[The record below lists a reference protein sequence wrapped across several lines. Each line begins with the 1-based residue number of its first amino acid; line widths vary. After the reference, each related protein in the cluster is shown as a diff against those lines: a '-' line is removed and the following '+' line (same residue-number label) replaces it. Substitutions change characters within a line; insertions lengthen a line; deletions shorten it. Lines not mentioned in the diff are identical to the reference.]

1 MSVPANRLAGLD
13 GAALDAV
20 VIGGGMAGAGVARD
34 LALRGASV
42 ALFEK
47 GDFASGT
54 SSKSSKLIHGGLRY
68 LELGDFKLV
77 RESLRE
83 KRTLERLAPHLV
95 RPLPF
100 LVPIYRGAPRGLIT
114 VRIGMWLYDLL
125 TPGKTTERY
134 RVLRPV
140 DALTMEP
147 SVRAE
152 DLRGAGYYFDD
163 LLLYPERLCLENV
176 LSAARHG
183 ARTFNYCEV
192 EEFVPGRRGIDGVK
206 VRDLLSGQ
214 VQLVRAAT
222 IVNCAGPWVDRVR
235 AMAKVADRSPRVV
248 RTTKGIH
255 CLLPRMTDRAVYL
268 SARDERMIF
277 VIPWREFSLVGT
289 TDTDF
294 EGDPDRLWAT
304 REEVTY
310 LLEEVAKVLPDK
322 RATFEN
328 VSYTYAGVRPLSF
341 EPGAPASRVSREHK
355 VIPEGP
361 DGRFFSVTGTKL
373 TCFRSLAEDVGNRV
387 MRVLGR
393 GLAPRTARLTLD
405 GVDEEVGKI
414 EARVWMDV
422 SEEMAATGL
431 SRGTLRTLVE
441 TYGRAYPRVLE
452 LGRKLP
458 DGFERLCPSN
468 PEIVAQLHHALR
480 EELAVSLQDV
490 LLRRTGIGQSRCQG
504 LDCAEPIAA
513 RMAAAAASGSA
524 HDAAPPRRRG
534 RPPLASAA
542 RGGAGAGGRPGLARR
557 ALGAAAGPG
566 RGRAGLARVQPRGP
580 GGPGQAERPALH
592 RPLPRL
598 RRGGRDRLQDR
609 QPVRDHHLHPQL
621 GQAGALRPLRGD
633 RQERGVREATVAAR
647 RFPAARQ
654 WCYSSERR
662 RGRRENVTAAQPD
675 RDTES
680 LP

>member
-83 KRTLERLAPHLV
+83 KKTLERLAPHLI

-140 DALTMEP
+140 DALTLEP

-183 ARTFNYCEV
+183 ARAFNYCEV
-192 EEFVPGRRGIDGVK
+192 EEFVHGRRGIEGVK

-322 RATFEN
+322 RATFDN

-341 EPGAPASRVSREHK
+341 EPGASASRVSRDHK

-387 MRVLGR
+387 MRALGR
-393 GLAPRTARLTLD
+393 AQAPRTARLTLD
-405 GVDEEVGKI
+405 GADEEVGKI

-504 LDCAEPIAA
+504 LDCAESIAA
-513 RMAAAAASGSA
+513 RMAELGGWS
-524 HDAAPPRRRG
+524 RRR
-534 RPPLASAA
+534 LD
-542 RGGAGAGGRPGLARR
+542 
-557 ALGAAAGPG
+557 
-566 RGRAGLARVQPRGP
+566 
-580 GGPGQAERPALH
+580 AELEAYSQH
-592 RPLPRL
+592 
-598 RRGGRDRLQDR
+598 
-609 QPVRDHHLHPQL
+609 V
-621 GQAGALRPLRGD
+621 
-633 RQERGVREATVAAR
+633 ERSR
-647 RFPAARQ
+647 RFRQ
-654 WCYSSERR
+654 R
-662 RGRRENVTAAQPD
+662 A
-675 RDTES
+675 
-680 LP
+680 

>member
-1 MSVPANRLAGLD
+1 VSVPANRLAGLD
-13 GAALDAV
+13 GATLDAV

-34 LALRGASV
+34 LALRGVSV

-83 KRTLERLAPHLV
+83 KKTLERLAPQLV

-100 LVPIYRGAPRGLIT
+100 LVPVYRGAARGLIT

-125 TPGKTTERY
+125 TPGKSTERY

-140 DALTMEP
+140 DALAMEP

-192 EEFVPGRRGIDGVK
+192 EEFVPGRRGIEGVK

-214 VQLVRAAT
+214 VQLVRAAA
-222 IVNCAGPWVDRVR
+222 IVNCAGPWVDRLR
-235 AMAKVADRSPRVV
+235 AMAKMADRSPRVV

-268 SARDERMIF
+268 STHDERMIF

-322 RATFEN
+322 RATFDN

-341 EPGAPASRVSREHK
+341 EPGASASRVSREHK

-361 DGRFFSVTGTKL
+361 DGRFLSVTGTKL
-373 TCFRSLAEDVGNRV
+373 TCFRSLAADVGDRV
-387 MRVLGR
+387 VRLLGR
-393 GLAPRTARLTLD
+393 REPSRTARLTLD
-405 GVDEEVGKI
+405 GADEEVGKI

-468 PEIVAQLHHALR
+468 PEIVAQLHHAVR
-480 EELAVSLQDV
+480 EEMAVSLQDL

-513 RMAAAAASGSA
+513 RMAELGGWSKRRL
-524 HDAAPPRRRG
+524 DAELEAY
-534 RPPLASAA
+534 SQH
-542 RGGAGAGGRPGLARR
+542 
-557 ALGAAAGPG
+557 
-566 RGRAGLARVQPRGP
+566 V
-580 GGPGQAERPALH
+580 ERS
-592 RPLPRL
+592 
-598 RRGGRDRLQDR
+598 
-609 QPVRDHHLHPQL
+609 
-621 GQAGALRPLRGD
+621 
-633 RQERGVREATVAAR
+633 R
-647 RFPAARQ
+647 RFRQ
-654 WCYSSERR
+654 R
-662 RGRRENVTAAQPD
+662 
-675 RDTES
+675 
-680 LP
+680 

>member
-1 MSVPANRLAGLD
+1 MSVPANRLAGLE

-83 KRTLERLAPHLV
+83 KKTLERLAPHLV

-183 ARTFNYCEV
+183 ARAFNYCEV
-192 EEFVPGRRGIDGVK
+192 EEFVHGRRGIEGVK

-322 RATFEN
+322 RATFDN

-341 EPGAPASRVSREHK
+341 EPGASASKVSRDHK

-393 GLAPRTARLTLD
+393 TQAPRTARLTLD
-405 GVDEEVGKI
+405 GADEEVGKI

-504 LDCAEPIAA
+504 LDCAESIAA
-513 RMAAAAASGSA
+513 RMAELGGWS
-524 HDAAPPRRRG
+524 RRR
-534 RPPLASAA
+534 LD
-542 RGGAGAGGRPGLARR
+542 
-557 ALGAAAGPG
+557 
-566 RGRAGLARVQPRGP
+566 
-580 GGPGQAERPALH
+580 AELEAYSQH
-592 RPLPRL
+592 
-598 RRGGRDRLQDR
+598 
-609 QPVRDHHLHPQL
+609 V
-621 GQAGALRPLRGD
+621 
-633 RQERGVREATVAAR
+633 ERSR
-647 RFPAARQ
+647 RFRQ
-654 WCYSSERR
+654 R
-662 RGRRENVTAAQPD
+662 A
-675 RDTES
+675 
-680 LP
+680 

>member
-83 KRTLERLAPHLV
+83 KKTLERLAPHLV

-183 ARTFNYCEV
+183 ARAFNYCEV
-192 EEFVPGRRGIDGVK
+192 EEFMHGRRGIEGVK

-322 RATFEN
+322 RATFDN

-341 EPGAPASRVSREHK
+341 EPGASASRVSRDHK

-373 TCFRSLAEDVGNRV
+373 TCFRSLAEDVGDRV
-387 MRVLGR
+387 MRALGR
-393 GLAPRTARLTLD
+393 AQAPRTARLTLD
-405 GVDEEVGKI
+405 GADEEVGKI

-504 LDCAEPIAA
+504 LDCAESIAA
-513 RMAAAAASGSA
+513 RMAELGGWS
-524 HDAAPPRRRG
+524 RRR
-534 RPPLASAA
+534 LD
-542 RGGAGAGGRPGLARR
+542 
-557 ALGAAAGPG
+557 
-566 RGRAGLARVQPRGP
+566 
-580 GGPGQAERPALH
+580 AELEAYSQH
-592 RPLPRL
+592 
-598 RRGGRDRLQDR
+598 
-609 QPVRDHHLHPQL
+609 V
-621 GQAGALRPLRGD
+621 
-633 RQERGVREATVAAR
+633 ERSR
-647 RFPAARQ
+647 RFRQ
-654 WCYSSERR
+654 R
-662 RGRRENVTAAQPD
+662 A
-675 RDTES
+675 
-680 LP
+680 

>member
-1 MSVPANRLAGLD
+1 MSVPANRLAGLE

-83 KRTLERLAPHLV
+83 KKTLERLAPHLV

-100 LVPIYRGAPRGLIT
+100 LVPVYRGAARGLIT
-114 VRIGMWLYDLL
+114 VRVGMWLYDLL
-125 TPGKTTERY
+125 TPGKTTERF

-140 DALTMEP
+140 EALTMEP

-192 EEFVPGRRGIDGVK
+192 EEFVHGRRGIEGVK

-214 VQLVRAAT
+214 VQAVRAAT
-222 IVNCAGPWVDRVR
+222 VVNCAGPWVDRIR
-235 AMAKVADRSPRVV
+235 AAARVADRSPRVV

-341 EPGAPASRVSREHK
+341 EPGASASPGGAASKVSREHK

-373 TCFRSLAEDVGNRV
+373 TCFRSLAEDVGDRV
-387 MRVLGR
+387 MRALGR
-393 GLAPRTARLTLD
+393 AEKARTARLTLD
-405 GVDEEVGKI
+405 GADEEVGKI

-480 EELAVSLQDV
+480 EEQAVSLQDL

-513 RMAAAAASGSA
+513 RMAELGGWT
-524 HDAAPPRRRG
+524 RRR
-534 RPPLASAA
+534 LD
-542 RGGAGAGGRPGLARR
+542 
-557 ALGAAAGPG
+557 
-566 RGRAGLARVQPRGP
+566 
-580 GGPGQAERPALH
+580 AELEAYSQH
-592 RPLPRL
+592 
-598 RRGGRDRLQDR
+598 
-609 QPVRDHHLHPQL
+609 V
-621 GQAGALRPLRGD
+621 
-633 RQERGVREATVAAR
+633 ERSR
-647 RFPAARQ
+647 RFRQ
-654 WCYSSERR
+654 R
-662 RGRRENVTAAQPD
+662 A
-675 RDTES
+675 
-680 LP
+680 

>member
-1 MSVPANRLAGLD
+1 VSVPANRLAGLD

-83 KRTLERLAPHLV
+83 KKTLERLAPHLV

-100 LVPIYRGAPRGLIT
+100 LVPIYRGAARGLIT

-140 DALTMEP
+140 EALAMEP

-183 ARTFNYCEV
+183 ARAFNYCEV
-192 EEFVPGRRGIDGVK
+192 EEFVSGRRGIEGVK

-214 VQLVRAAT
+214 VQLVRATA
-222 IVNCAGPWVDRVR
+222 IVNCAGPWVDRLR

-268 SARDERMIF
+268 STRDERMIF

-322 RATFEN
+322 RATFDN

-341 EPGAPASRVSREHK
+341 EPGASASRVSREHK
-355 VIPEGP
+355 VISEGP
-361 DGRFFSVTGTKL
+361 DGRFLSVTGTKL
-373 TCFRSLAEDVGNRV
+373 TCFRSLAEDVGDRV
-387 MRVLGR
+387 MRLLGR
-393 GLAPRTARLTLD
+393 GEPPRTARLTLD
-405 GVDEEVGKI
+405 GADEEVGKI

-468 PEIVAQLHHALR
+468 PEIVAQLHHAVR

-513 RMAAAAASGSA
+513 RMAELGGWS
-524 HDAAPPRRRG
+524 RRR
-534 RPPLASAA
+534 LD
-542 RGGAGAGGRPGLARR
+542 
-557 ALGAAAGPG
+557 
-566 RGRAGLARVQPRGP
+566 
-580 GGPGQAERPALH
+580 AELEAYSQH
-592 RPLPRL
+592 
-598 RRGGRDRLQDR
+598 
-609 QPVRDHHLHPQL
+609 V
-621 GQAGALRPLRGD
+621 
-633 RQERGVREATVAAR
+633 ERSR
-647 RFPAARQ
+647 RFRQ
-654 WCYSSERR
+654 R
-662 RGRRENVTAAQPD
+662 
-675 RDTES
+675 
-680 LP
+680 

>member
-1 MSVPANRLAGLD
+1 VSVPANRLAGLD

-83 KRTLERLAPHLV
+83 KKTLERLAPHLV

-192 EEFVPGRRGIDGVK
+192 EEFVHGRRGIEGVK

-235 AMAKVADRSPRVV
+235 AMARVADRSPRVV

-322 RATFEN
+322 RATFDN

-341 EPGAPASRVSREHK
+341 EPGASASKVSRDHK

-387 MRVLGR
+387 MRALGR
-393 GLAPRTARLTLD
+393 GQAPRTARLTLD
-405 GVDEEVGKI
+405 GADEEVGKI

-422 SEEMAATGL
+422 SEEIAATGL

-480 EELAVSLQDV
+480 EEQAVSLQDV

-504 LDCAEPIAA
+504 LDCAESIAA
-513 RMAAAAASGSA
+513 RMAELGGWS
-524 HDAAPPRRRG
+524 RRR
-534 RPPLASAA
+534 LD
-542 RGGAGAGGRPGLARR
+542 
-557 ALGAAAGPG
+557 
-566 RGRAGLARVQPRGP
+566 
-580 GGPGQAERPALH
+580 AELEAYSQH
-592 RPLPRL
+592 
-598 RRGGRDRLQDR
+598 
-609 QPVRDHHLHPQL
+609 V
-621 GQAGALRPLRGD
+621 
-633 RQERGVREATVAAR
+633 ERSR
-647 RFPAARQ
+647 RFRQ
-654 WCYSSERR
+654 R
-662 RGRRENVTAAQPD
+662 A
-675 RDTES
+675 
-680 LP
+680 

>member
-1 MSVPANRLAGLD
+1 VSVPANRLAGLD

-100 LVPIYRGAPRGLIT
+100 LVPVYRGAARGLIT

-125 TPGKTTERY
+125 TPGKSTERY

-140 DALTMEP
+140 DTLAMEP

-192 EEFVPGRRGIDGVK
+192 EEFVPGRRGVEGVK

-214 VQLVRAAT
+214 VQLVRATAL
-222 IVNCAGPWVDRVR
+222 VNCAGPWVDRLR
-235 AMAKVADRSPRVV
+235 AMARVADRSPRVV

-268 SARDERMIF
+268 STHDERMIF

-310 LLEEVAKVLPDK
+310 LLDEVAKVLPDK
-322 RATFEN
+322 RATFDN

-341 EPGAPASRVSREHK
+341 EPGASASRVSREHK

-361 DGRFFSVTGTKL
+361 DGRFLSVTGTKL
-373 TCFRSLAEDVGNRV
+373 TCFRSLAEDVGDRV
-387 MRVLGR
+387 MRLLGR
-393 GLAPRTARLTLD
+393 GEPPRTARLTLD
-405 GVDEEVGKI
+405 GADEEVGKI

-422 SEEMAATGL
+422 SEEMVATGL

-468 PEIVAQLHHALR
+468 PEIVAQLHHAVR
-480 EELAVSLQDV
+480 EEMAVSLQDL

-513 RMAAAAASGSA
+513 RMAELGGWT
-524 HDAAPPRRRG
+524 RRR
-534 RPPLASAA
+534 LD
-542 RGGAGAGGRPGLARR
+542 
-557 ALGAAAGPG
+557 
-566 RGRAGLARVQPRGP
+566 
-580 GGPGQAERPALH
+580 AELEAYSQH
-592 RPLPRL
+592 
-598 RRGGRDRLQDR
+598 
-609 QPVRDHHLHPQL
+609 V
-621 GQAGALRPLRGD
+621 
-633 RQERGVREATVAAR
+633 ERSR
-647 RFPAARQ
+647 RFRQ
-654 WCYSSERR
+654 R
-662 RGRRENVTAAQPD
+662 
-675 RDTES
+675 
-680 LP
+680 